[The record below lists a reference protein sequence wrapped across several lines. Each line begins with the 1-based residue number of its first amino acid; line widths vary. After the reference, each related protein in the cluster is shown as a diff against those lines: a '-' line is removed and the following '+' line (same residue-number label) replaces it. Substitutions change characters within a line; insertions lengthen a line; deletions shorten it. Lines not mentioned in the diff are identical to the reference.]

1 MDFLSEA
8 IGSVRTGRSYARR
21 VTETGSWGMR
31 YDEFTGSGFHVVLRG
46 RGWLVT
52 EDAPPRA
59 LRPGDVVLVAAG
71 ARHGLSHAPRALRE
85 LPPATMDATAPH
97 PGPADFEFLCGAY
110 HLRRGR
116 AYDYLATL
124 PDIVVTSPE
133 KGPSWTTSL
142 AELLVADLSAPGPG
156 ADATRSA
163 LVDLLLVHVVRQ
175 WLQDNG
181 TADGPY
187 VDDPVIASAL
197 RHIHSAPYASWRVSE
212 LSAAV
217 GMSRTAFTRH
227 FTRVLGKPPRD
238 YLTGVRLSRA
248 ARLLRESDAP
258 LAAVARELGYSTEF
272 AFGAAFR
279 REYGISPGRFRDA
292 PDTLPPA
299 AGAVR
304 DDPLATADPAL
315 SG

>member
-8 IGSVRTGRSYARR
+8 IGSIRTGRSYARR
-21 VTETGSWGMR
+21 VSETGSWGMR

-52 EDAPPRA
+52 EEAPPRA

-71 ARHGLSHAPRALRE
+71 ARHGLSHAPCALRE
-85 LPPATMDATAPH
+85 LPPASTDVP
-97 PGPADFEFLCGAY
+97 PPPSGPADFEFLCGAY

-116 AYDYLATL
+116 AHDYLATL
-124 PDIVVTSPE
+124 PGLVVTSPE
-133 KGPSWTTSL
+133 KGASWTTSL

-156 ADATRSA
+156 ADASRSA

-175 WLQDNG
+175 WLRDNG
-181 TADGPY
+181 TAGGPY
-187 VDDPVIASAL
+187 VNDPVITSAL
-197 RHIHSAPYASWRVSE
+197 RHIHGAPYETWRVSE

-238 YLTGVRLSRA
+238 YLTEVRLARA

-258 LAAVARELGYSTEF
+258 LAVIARELGYSTEF

-292 PDTLPPA
+292 PDTGPS
-299 AGAVR
+299 AGGGTNGDV
-304 DDPLATADPAL
+304 LATADAAR

>member
-1 MDFLSEA
+1 MDFLSDA
-8 IGSVRTGRSYARR
+8 IGSIRTGRSYARR

-46 RGWLVT
+46 RGWLIT

-71 ARHGLSHAPRALRE
+71 ARHGLSHTPCALRE
-85 LPPATMDATAPH
+85 LPPASTDA
-97 PGPADFEFLCGAY
+97 PGPYSGFADFEFLCGAY

-116 AYDYLATL
+116 AHDYLATL
-124 PDIVVTSPE
+124 PGIVVTSPE
-133 KGPSWTTSL
+133 KGASWTTSL

-156 ADATRSA
+156 ADAARSA

-175 WLQDNG
+175 WLRDNG
-181 TADGPY
+181 TVEGPY
-187 VDDPVIASAL
+187 VADPVIASAL
-197 RHIHSAPYASWRVSE
+197 RHIHSAPYESWSVSE

-227 FTRVLGKPPRD
+227 FTRALGKPPRD
-238 YLTGVRLSRA
+238 YLAGVRLSRA

-292 PDTLPPA
+292 PETGAPA
-299 AGAVR
+299 GGGVNG
-304 DDPLATADPAL
+304 DMLAAADSARG
-315 SG
+315 S